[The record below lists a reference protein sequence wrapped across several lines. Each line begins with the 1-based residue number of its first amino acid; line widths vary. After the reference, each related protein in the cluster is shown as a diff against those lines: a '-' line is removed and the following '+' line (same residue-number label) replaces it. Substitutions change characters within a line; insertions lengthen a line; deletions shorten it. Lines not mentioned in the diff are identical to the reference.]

1 MSIIANIRVFDDD
14 QSGTMDF
21 GEFVLATNCTS
32 LSDPQAKVRWHLFG
46 LGGDD
51 LDLFGLGG
59 DYLDL
64 VAKFDSRQHFLP
76 HSWIFDVFDEDGG
89 GTIELDEVIKLVGA
103 KNLKITN
110 IGITYRKKSRAPYA
124 PNSSFGPSSD
134 KYACAVTDKATKQ
147 PTDNQENVKAK
158 DLEITQW
165 LHFYLFQSSIKR
177 RYF

>member
-1 MSIIANIRVFDDD
+1 MSTIANIRVFDDD

-46 LGGDD
+46 LHGDY
-51 LDLFGLGG
+51 LDLSGLGG

-64 VAKFDSRQHFLP
+64 AAKFDSRQHFLP

-103 KNLKITN
+103 K
-110 IGITYRKKSRAPYA
+110 
-124 PNSSFGPSSD
+124 
-134 KYACAVTDKATKQ
+134 KYWNYVL
-147 PTDNQENVKAK
+147 
-158 DLEITQW
+158 LEV
-165 LHFYLFQSSIKR
+165 
-177 RYF
+177 